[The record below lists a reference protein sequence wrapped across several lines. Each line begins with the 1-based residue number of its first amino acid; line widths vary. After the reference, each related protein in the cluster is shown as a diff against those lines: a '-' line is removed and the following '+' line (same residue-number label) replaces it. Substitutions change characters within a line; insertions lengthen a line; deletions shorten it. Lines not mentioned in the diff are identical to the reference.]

1 MSTERETT
9 RIVRSWLEEG
19 VTRLP
24 DRVLDIVLDQV
35 PATPQRRSWWPSRRF
50 AQMNKL
56 VPAAVAAAAV
66 LVVAVVGY
74 NLLAGVSEPGAP
86 TTGPTAQPTV
96 VPTVVPSPSP
106 AVTPGLKTVTITPYV
121 GDDPSDDDSIAFT
134 VQYPEGWVVEQ
145 FDREEYLILSGSVG
159 ADGMASLTFALG
171 LGLYSDPCRPTDGTE
186 GQGDPPDI
194 PVGPTVAEFVTALD
208 THPLLDVTT
217 PVDVTLGGY
226 SGKYLELQVPAD
238 ISGCVR
244 YRPIGGDT
252 VYAQGPAMRY
262 RFWALDVDGIRI
274 VITGY
279 DFPGTSAQ
287 HRAEL
292 QAMVDSIQITR

>member
-1 MSTERETT
+1 MSTDRETT

-19 VTRLP
+19 VTALP
-24 DRVLDIVLDQV
+24 DRVLDAVLDQV

-66 LVVAVVGY
+66 LVVAVIGY
-74 NLLAGVSEPGAP
+74 NLLPRISEPGTP
-86 TTGPTAQPTV
+86 TTNPSAQPTV
-96 VPTVVPSPSP
+96 VPTVAASPSRTL
-106 AVTPGLKTVTITPYV
+106 TPGLKTVTIRPYA
-121 GDDPSDDDSIAFT
+121 GDSPAQDDSIAFT
-134 VQYPEGWVVEQ
+134 VQYPGAW
-145 FDREEYLILSGSVG
+145 EYGDDIGFVLDDSVSGD
-159 ADGMASLTFALG
+159 AQASLTFALG
-171 LGLYSDPCRPTDGTE
+171 LGVYSDPCRPTDGTE
-186 GQGDPPDI
+186 AQGDPPDI
-194 PVGPTVAEFVTALD
+194 PVGSTVAEFVTALD
-208 THPLLDVTT
+208 TQPLLDVTT
-217 PVDVTLGGY
+217 PVDVTIGGY

-238 ISGCVR
+238 ISDCVR

-262 RFWALDVDGIRI
+262 RLWALDVGGIRI

-292 QAMVDSIQITR
+292 QAMVDSIQIAR